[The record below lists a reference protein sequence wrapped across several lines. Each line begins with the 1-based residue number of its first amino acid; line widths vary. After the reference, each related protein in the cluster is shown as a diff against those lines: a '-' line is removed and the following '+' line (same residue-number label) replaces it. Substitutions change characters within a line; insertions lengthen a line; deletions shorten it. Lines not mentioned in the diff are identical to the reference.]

1 MTLQKQKHAFNILI
15 ASSHPIALFKSILN
29 FKAIF
34 KRYKRKVLSTNHL
47 KEIREGKLYMFK
59 INIHSFKALV
69 YDSIFSSK
77 LENFGCQSPTSLGHK
92 NTTFKFV
99 LANEILPKKE
109 IFLIFLLLDFG
120 KILIWVT
127 FVANFQSYGHLLSF
141 CSLLLFMV

>member
-1 MTLQKQKHAFNILI
+1 
-15 ASSHPIALFKSILN
+15 
-29 FKAIF
+29 
-34 KRYKRKVLSTNHL
+34 
-47 KEIREGKLYMFK
+47 MFK

-77 LENFGCQSPTSLGHK
+77 LESFGSQSPPSLGHK

-109 IFLIFLLLDFG
+109 IFLIFLLLDFE
-120 KILIWVT
+120 KFLIWVT